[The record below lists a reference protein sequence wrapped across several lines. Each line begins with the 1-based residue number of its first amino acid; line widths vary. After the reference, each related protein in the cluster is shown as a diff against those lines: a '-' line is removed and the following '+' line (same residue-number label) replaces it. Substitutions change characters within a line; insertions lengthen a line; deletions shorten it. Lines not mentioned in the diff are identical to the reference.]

1 MSEDVPQDGLYPDRS
16 LLIVDDDKVYAR
28 RLKVAMEAR
37 DFIVTI
43 ALTVTDAIASIN
55 HSPPSFA
62 VVDIRLEHKHGG
74 GLQVIEALCKV
85 RPGARAIVLTAYSSF
100 YSAVVAT
107 RLGAFGYLAKPATAE
122 EIIDALLTTAIPPP
136 PALLLSANRVR
147 WEHIQRIY
155 ELCDRNVSETARRLT
170 MHRRTL
176 QRILS
181 KRAPK

>member
-1 MSEDVPQDGLYPDRS
+1 MSEDLPQDGLNSDRS
-16 LLIVDDDKVYAR
+16 LLIVDDDKVYGR

-55 HSPPSFA
+55 HDPPAFA
-62 VVDIRLEHKHGG
+62 VVDIRLEHGS

-100 YSAVVAT
+100 HSAVVAT
-107 RLGAFGYLAKPATAE
+107 RLGAFGYLGKPATAE

-136 PALLLSANRVR
+136 PALFLSADRVR